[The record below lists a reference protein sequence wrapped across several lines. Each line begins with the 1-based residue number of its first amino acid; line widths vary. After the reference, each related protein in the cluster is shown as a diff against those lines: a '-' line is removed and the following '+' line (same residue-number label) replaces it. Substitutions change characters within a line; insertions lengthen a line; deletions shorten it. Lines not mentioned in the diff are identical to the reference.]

1 MKKSVLNVIGFIL
14 VFITII
20 MITPVKASSKSIDIS
35 LDCPTKA
42 EPKDTITCNVYAKL
56 SGSNSATISRIGIT
70 TDSPFISSKTKTDI
84 QKGDNITTGKIGTI
98 SLKSSENGGT
108 GRIMI
113 DIDVSFKLGSMAND
127 DDQAYIKVASSINTL
142 NSIKI
147 DGAILP
153 GFNKNITAYS
163 YTTSKEKVTITATK
177 TSSKATT
184 TGTGTKTL
192 KCGNNLEKIKVTAQ
206 NNKTKTYQIK
216 SNTNI
221 SKYNVKLEN
230 APKGTIISNSK
241 NEQKQEFSSKEVF
254 KISIPLESLK
264 ESGSFKIKVKTQM
277 ETKPIFYGKAPSS
290 DYQDYALT
298 AFSYE
303 DIQIEKTEQYEKKE
317 EPPKEQ
323 PPKEEP
329 PKEETPKQ
337 EEPKEE
343 IKKLPVTGM

>member
-1 MKKSVLNVIGFIL
+1 MMNLALLINAVQATENQQIRIYTKGNFDRIIKYNNMLVKTAHAVYSQNGNEYPAYCLNVELQGVGDKIAEYDTTNQGKL
-14 VFITII
+14 TDVGLWRVII
-20 MITPVKASSKSIDIS
+20 NGYP
-35 LDCPTKA
+35 
-42 EPKDTITCNVYAKL
+42 Y
-56 SGSNSATISRIGIT
+56 
-70 TDSPFISSKTKTDI
+70 KTFEELGV
-84 QKGDNITTGKIGTI
+84 Q
-98 SLKSSENGGT
+98 SE
-108 GRIMI
+108 
-113 DIDVSFKLGSMAND
+113 DE
-127 DDQAYIKVASSINTL
+127 AY
-142 NSIKI
+142 
-147 DGAILP
+147 
-153 GFNKNITAYS
+153 
-163 YTTSKEKVTITATK
+163 TATK
-177 TSSKATT
+177 QSIYCYIYNRTPDSYSGVDEAGERTVNAMRKI
-184 TGTGTKTL
+184 
-192 KCGNNLEKIKVTAQ
+192 LENAQ
-206 NNKTKTYQIK
+206 NSTEQIGEQNANIIADKQWKEDEKYITKTYQIK